1 MLRFQKVKYTDHFAK
16 RKISIQ
22 KIKITGLKGNE
33 KKKKRLSNNYSGTY
47 RARMTLA
54 CRDKLTGAI
63 LA

>member
-33 KKKKRLSNNYSGTY
+33 KKKRLSNSYSGTY
-47 RARMTLA
+47 RATMTLA
-54 CRDKLTGAI
+54 CQDTLTGAI

>member
-33 KKKKRLSNNYSGTY
+33 KKKKVIQQLQWDLQS
-47 RARMTLA
+47 
-54 CRDKLTGAI
+54 
-63 LA
+63 